1 MIKPIVSLLPE
12 SIRDVLRPLYKKLTR
27 AEKVRIDKRLLQ
39 YLVDFYNINNE
50 YKLTLDDAVCLCKL
64 GKRLMADWWSV
75 IDPISDEEVRKFY
88 QTCPYSLFELI
99 YAHGN
104 LGFRSFRDE
113 VAEIAEG
120 DVLDYG
126 GGDGSLS
133 MRLREKGLRVTYVDI
148 PSISKDFASWVF
160 RKRGMDIDVLDA
172 LEDSEII
179 WGRQYDTVLSIE
191 VIEHVTNPTDLL
203 EKLANSLRNRG
214 KLIITRLSC
223 PGPTAE
229 WPMHFRLP
237 IDGEAFLSSC
247 GLVKEENAFDGDRSL
262 WVKK

>member
-1 MIKPIVSLLPE
+1 MIKPIASLLPE
-12 SIRDVLRPLYKKLTR
+12 GIRDVLRPLYKKLTR
-27 AEKVRIDKRLLQ
+27 AEKVRIDRRLLQ
-39 YLVDFYNINNE
+39 NLVDFHNLNNDH
-50 YKLTLDDAVCLCKL
+50 KLTFDEAVSLCKL
-64 GKRLMADWWSV
+64 GKRLMADWWSI
-75 IDPISDEEVRKFY
+75 IDPKNDEEVRNFY

-104 LGFRSFRDE
+104 LGFRSFRDK
-113 VAEIAEG
+113 VAEIAVG

-133 MRLREKGLRVTYVDI
+133 MRLRERGLRVTYVDI
-148 PSISKDFASWVF
+148 PSTSKDFASWVF
-160 RKRGMDIDVLDA
+160 RKRGLNIDVLDA
-172 LEDSEII
+172 FEDSEII
-179 WGRQYDTVLSIE
+179 WGRQYDTVLCIE

-203 EKLANSLRNRG
+203 GRLTRSLRNGG
-214 KLIITRLSC
+214 KLIITRLNC